1 MNAHGKVYIIGIGDD
16 GLDGLTRSALAQL
29 EGADLI
35 IGSPNLLKK
44 VDHLPAKKETVTADL
59 DQLADLIDGFSK
71 GTAVLLTYG
80 DPLFY
85 GTARFLCD
93 RLGKDRFEVLPHVS
107 SMQLAFA
114 RVKESWEE
122 AFLTSVTSMSV
133 EKLVDRIRT
142 SSKAG
147 LFTSDEV
154 PPQAVAKKLVESGID
169 YFTIYVC
176 ENIGSRDERVTRGT
190 AAEIAKQD
198 FRSLN
203 VMILVRNPGA
213 PDRPRDLKGVRL
225 FGNRD
230 DLFVQS
236 KPKCELITGS
246 EIRSLALSE
255 LELQSDSIVW
265 DVGAGSGSVAIE
277 SAQICRDGH
286 VYAIEMDPSDFGR
299 LQENVQRFSVSNVT
313 AVLGEAPAAFAKL
326 PAPDAVFVGG
336 TGRSVLGIC
345 ESVWAVLPSGG
356 RLVANVSSLNNIVA
370 LQEQFTTKHS
380 VDPEI
385 WMVQISKLNSQLDMV
400 RFESNNPAFLIKLT
414 KP

>member
-1 MNAHGKVYIIGIGDD
+1 MNAQDKVFIIGIGDD

-29 EGADLI
+29 EAADLI

-44 VDHLPAKKETVTADL
+44 VDHLPAKKEIVTADL
-59 DQLADLIDGFSK
+59 EQLADLIDGFHS

-122 AFLTSVTSMSV
+122 AFLTSVTSMPL

-142 SSKAG
+142 SSKVG

-154 PPQAVAKKLVESGID
+154 PPQTIANRLIESGIN

-190 AAEIAKQD
+190 AADIAKQD

-203 VMILVRNPGA
+203 VMILIRNPGS
-213 PDRPRDLKGVRL
+213 PDRPGELQGVRL

-255 LELQSDSIVW
+255 LELQSDSTVW

-299 LQENVQRFSVSNVT
+299 LQENIRRFNVSNVS

-336 TGRSVLGIC
+336 TGRSVFSIC
-345 ESVWAVLPSGG
+345 ESVWAALPSGG
-356 RLVANVSSLNNIVA
+356 RLVANVSSLNNVVA
-370 LQEQFTTKHS
+370 LQEQFTTKHA
-380 VDPEI
+380 VEPEI

-400 RFESNNPAFLIKLT
+400 RFESNHPAFLIKLT